1 MKEKEESRMFPRFV
15 TWTSE
20 RLMVPFMKPRK
31 GTTFGVESS
40 EFRYRH
46 VLILRYL
53 GSCRE

>member
-1 MKEKEESRMFPRFV
+1 MKEKEVSRMFPRFV

-20 RLMVPFMKPRK
+20 RLMVPFMEPRK

-40 EFRYRH
+40 EFHYRH